1 MSLSPININDETESN
16 PAKDIEGLLPR
27 TLLSSSN
34 SSKSSAFPELHQV
47 SKIQTL
53 DEPVSQTILRDFSM
67 ILSKLRYVLNPKS
80 QQDNYKELRR
90 WDLWGPLLLCLLF
103 AVTLSL
109 RSGSDTDVI
118 FGSIFVLIWIGG
130 FVVTLNARLLGGNV
144 SFFQSVC
151 VLGYSV
157 FPLTLASILIAI
169 INYWINSIWLKMA
182 IVLLALVWTVW
193 AATGFMAGL
202 VAEKKKYLA
211 VYPALLFYL
220 FLGWFAL
227 AA

>member
-1 MSLSPININDETESN
+1 MAFNPTTEENDTQ
-16 PAKDIEGLLPR
+16 PVKDVEGLLPR
-27 TLLSSSN
+27 SFPQSN
-34 SSKSSAFPELHQV
+34 SSNVKSFEFPQISQV
-47 SKIQTL
+47 TKIQTL

-67 ILSKLRYVLNPKS
+67 IFTKLRYVLNPKS
-80 QQDNYKELRR
+80 QKDNFKELRK
-90 WDLWGPLLLCLLF
+90 WDLWGPLILCLIF

-118 FGSIFVLIWIGG
+118 FGSIFVLIWIGA

-157 FPLTLASILIAI
+157 CPITIASCLIAVL
-169 INYWINSIWLKMA
+169 NPWINIWIRMV
-182 IVLLALVWTVW
+182 IVGIALLWTIW
-193 AATGFMAGL
+193 AATGFMSGL
-202 VAEKKKYLA
+202 VTEKKKYLA
-211 VYPALLFYL
+211 VYPAVLFYM

-227 AA
+227 EA